1 MPEST
6 LLILDAESDCCFAQA
21 PGLTHD
27 DKLDRMRATLVC
39 ALEVCGNQE
48 TKHHFWCD
56 DVDGFGP
63 LLTLMDVADV
73 IITYN
78 GAAFDMPLLRKHYS
92 TSNRYYAH
100 RFKHLDLF
108 SRLRDATG
116 MWISLSNLATSN
128 GLQPKT
134 GNGLQA
140 IEWWHAGNRDD
151 LLAYCHSDVR
161 ILATLACKNELS
173 VPHVGKV
180 PRKVWKWEET

>member
-6 LLILDAESDCCFAQA
+6 LLILDAESDCSFAQA
-21 PGLTHD
+21 AGLNHD

-56 DVDGFGP
+56 DEDGFGP

-92 TSNRYYAH
+92 TSSRYYAH

-116 MWISLSNLATSN
+116 IWVSLSKLATAN

-134 GNGLQA
+134 SNGLQA
-140 IEWWHAGNRDD
+140 IDWWHAGKRDD
-151 LLAYCHSDVR
+151 LLAYCHDDVK
-161 ILATLACKNELS
+161 ILAILVRRITLNVPNVGE
-173 VPHVGKV
+173 VPHC
-180 PRKVWKWEET
+180 VWKWVV